1 MYYDYPNEDQAY
13 ARKNEYIFGN
23 EILISPITKPH
34 DHSTQ
39 MGHTKTWLPEGDWID
54 YFTHLPY
61 KGDTVINTY
70 RSVENMPVFV
80 KRGAIII
87 TNPEYMKNIEILP
100 HNLEVEIFA
109 GKNGKY
115 EECSGQSR

>member
-1 MYYDYPNEDQAY
+1 
-13 ARKNEYIFGN
+13 
-23 EILISPITKPH
+23 
-34 DHSTQ
+34 

-115 EECSGQSR
+115 ELIEHSSDKIAKTTFTWDDKAEKLE